1 MTRTM
6 KLWTLVAVAALFAA
20 VVGAGCAAPPE
31 SQDEGGSGGG
41 DQASQE
47 GDEEQRVQGDG
58 PEIAMVTINL
68 EALFFT
74 EMVAGAEQAAEEAN
88 ASLTVFNAN
97 DEPAA
102 QNNAIQNYVEQGV
115 DAITVVAIDTEG
127 IQPAIED
134 AEEAGIPVVA
144 IDAVVDNPAVDAQ
157 IGVDN
162 SDAAAQMGSY
172 FNDWAEEQDIESAQI
187 GLVSAL
193 NSTIQITREDAFEE
207 TVQEAGHEIVQVVDG
222 ENQQEQAQQAAE
234 NLFTA
239 NPNMDAVYSTGE
251 PALIGT
257 VAAARSQDATGIPQ
271 FGWDLSAQAIRGID
285 DGFVEA
291 VVQQDP
297 RAEGETAVQFSVDL
311 VQGNEVPET
320 ENIPITIATDENV
333 DQFRSLFE

>member
-6 KLWTLVAVAALFAA
+6 KVWTLALTAALFAA
-20 VVGAGCAAPPE
+20 LAAAGCAAPPE
-31 SQDEGGSGGG
+31 SQGEDGSSGGG
-41 DQASQE
+41 QAEQGGS
-47 GDEEQRVQGDG
+47 EEQRVQGEG
-58 PEIAMVTINL
+58 PELALVTINL

-74 EMVAGAEQAAEEAN
+74 EMVDGAEQAAQEAD

-102 QNNAIQNYVEQGV
+102 QNNAIQNYIEQGV
-115 DAITVVAIDTEG
+115 DGIMVVAIDTEG

-134 AEEAGIPVVA
+134 ADEAGIPVVA

-162 SDAAAQMGSY
+162 ADAAAQMGSY
-172 FNDWAEEQDIESAQI
+172 FNDWAEEQGLESSQV

-193 NSTIQITREDAFEE
+193 NSTIQITREDSFES
-207 TVQEAGHEIVQVVDG
+207 TIQDAGHEIVQVVDG

-257 VAAARSQDATGIPQ
+257 VAAARSQDATGVTQ

-297 RAEGETAVQFSVDL
+297 RTEGETAVEFSVDL

-320 ENIPITIATDENV
+320 ENIPITIVTDENV

>member
-1 MTRTM
+1 MTRTV
-6 KLWTLVAVAALFAA
+6 KLWTMMVVAALFAA
-20 VVGAGCAAPPE
+20 LVGAGCAAPPQNQE
-31 SQDEGGSGGG
+31 EGGSGGG
-41 DQASQE
+41 QAEQGGS
-47 GDEEQRVQGDG
+47 EEQRVQGEG
-58 PEIAMVTINL
+58 PELALVTINL

-74 EMVAGAEQAAEEAN
+74 EMVAGAEQAAKEAG

-102 QNNAIQNYVEQGV
+102 QNNAIQNYIEQGV
-115 DAITVVAIDTEG
+115 DGIMVVSIDTEG

-172 FNDWAEEQDIESAQI
+172 FNDWAENQGLESAQVGI
-187 GLVSAL
+187 VSAL
-193 NSTIQITREDAFEE
+193 NSTIQITREDAFER
-207 TVQEAGHEIVQVVDG
+207 TIKDAGHEIVQVVDG

-257 VAAARSQDATGIPQ
+257 VAAARSQDATGVTQ
-271 FGWDLSAQAIRGID
+271 FGWDLSEQAIQGID

-291 VVQQDP
+291 VVQQNP
-297 RAEGETAVQFSVDL
+297 RAEGKTAVEFSVDL
-311 VQGNEVPET
+311 INGNEVPET
-320 ENIPITIATDENV
+320 ENIPITIVTDENV